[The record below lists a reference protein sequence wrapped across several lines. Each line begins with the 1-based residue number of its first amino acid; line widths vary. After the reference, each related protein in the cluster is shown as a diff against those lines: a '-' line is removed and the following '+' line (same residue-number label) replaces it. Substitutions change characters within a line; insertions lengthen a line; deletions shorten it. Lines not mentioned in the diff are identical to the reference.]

1 MEYNELIKLTEKI
14 SALLT
19 EKNFRSIKSILE
31 EEMPQDVAALL
42 EDLPDKD
49 MPVIFRL
56 LSKEQAAETF
66 VEMSTDSQEML
77 INVFSDSELKAIFD
91 EMFVDDTVDIIEE
104 TPKRATKSTKYCNTP
119 KTALA
124 L

>member
-1 MEYNELIKLTEKI
+1 MEYNELTELIEKI
-14 SALLT
+14 SALLS
-19 EKNFRSIKSILE
+19 EKNFRAIKSILD

-56 LSKEQAAETF
+56 LSKEQAADTF
-66 VEMSTDSQEML
+66 VEMNTDSQEML

-104 TPKRATKSTKYCNTP
+104 MPASVVKRIINRTPKRVTR
-119 KTALA
+119 
-124 L
+124 

>member
-1 MEYNELIKLTEKI
+1 MEYNELTELIEKI
-14 SALLT
+14 SALLS
-19 EKNFRSIKSILE
+19 EKNFRAIKSILD

-56 LSKEQAAETF
+56 LSKEQAADTF
-66 VEMSTDSQEML
+66 VEMNTDSQEML

-104 TPKRATKSTKYCNTP
+104 MPASVVKRIISRTPKRVTR
-119 KTALA
+119 
-124 L
+124 